1 MELKKVQY
9 KMLLHMV
16 NIVTQLVLEV
26 VSTWNFLGPIFRAS
40 SNIAHRDIM
49 MIEMIEI
56 WSSKR

>member
-9 KMLLHMV
+9 KMFLHMV

-26 VSTWNFLGPIFRAS
+26 MSTWNFLGPIFRAS
-40 SNIAHRDIM
+40 STIAHRDIM

-56 WSSKR
+56 LSIKR